1 MAVNNKYRFLNLPEG
16 FYDSTEL
23 TQRFTAME
31 NFNPTE
37 AGQWRVDS
45 SKPDVYTQALYD
57 WLDEHNLE
65 SGAAEIFFFPANS
78 FIGYHIDID
87 KNNVVPVSN
96 YTKIVFSWGGL
107 EGHEWQY
114 ANAKTGVDVE
124 VSPNNCGSLHKRY
137 HKDDVDVTDT
147 INVTQPLL
155 ANVGVIHRA
164 RNVGNNPV
172 WLLCLILRD
181 KTTHK
186 RVDFDDALTTLSN
199 YIVN

>member
-1 MAVNNKYRFLNLPEG
+1 MPANNKYRFLNLPNG
-16 FYDSTEL
+16 FYSSTALE
-23 TQRFTAME
+23 QRFSAME
-31 NFNPTE
+31 DFDT
-37 AGQWRVDS
+37 AQTGQWRVDGL
-45 SKPDVYTQALYD
+45 KPDVYTDSLYD

-65 SGAAEIFFFPANS
+65 SGAAEIFFLPANS
-78 FIGYHIDID
+78 YIGLHIDMD
-87 KNNVVPVSN
+87 KNGLVPISD

-114 ANAKTGVDVE
+114 ANAKNGIDPELGT
-124 VSPNNCGSLHKRY
+124 NNCGSPHKRY
-137 HKDDVDVTDT
+137 KISEVDVTDT

-164 RNVGNNPV
+164 RNTGNTPV

-186 RVDFDDALTTLSN
+186 RVDFADALTVLN
-199 YIVN
+199 DYIVN